1 MNFFRTRKVVISIA
15 CQTLLLGFACM
26 NSWIGTSLNYDYFT
40 GDGEGSAAW
49 PKSSGGEGN
58 DSKHGK

>member
-1 MNFFRTRKVVISIA
+1 MAIISMIQPPVNFF
-15 CQTLLLGFACM
+15 QYLE
-26 NSWIGTSLNYDYFT
+26 

-58 DSKHGK
+58 ASKHGW